1 MIQYDV
7 PEPFATMSHIDLD
20 RMEHEV
26 EALRARFAEASPF
39 PHVVIDGCLHAASYR
54 RVLDALPPPAQDQRS
69 SDYIF
74 ARNKFENPLFD
85 RADPVLKELR
95 EELTSPRFAALL
107 GRICDK
113 PVFVDPEF
121 TGGGIHQGG
130 ERSFLDMHA
139 DFSRHPARHDWVR
152 ELNLLLYL
160 NEPYDEAWG
169 GHLELQHLGTESRAR
184 IAPVGNRL
192 VIMLTKAHTLHGY
205 RPISFPA
212 GRYRTSLASY
222 AYTEDRDFQRTPL
235 RSTAWRPEGSAA
247 KRLVARLVP
256 GLIRIKNAVLGSSTV
271 RRARRD

>member
-1 MIQYDV
+1 
-7 PEPFATMSHIDLD
+7 
-20 RMEHEV
+20 
-26 EALRARFAEASPF
+26 
-39 PHVVIDGCLHAASYR
+39 
-54 RVLDALPPPAQDQRS
+54 
-69 SDYIF
+69 
-74 ARNKFENPLFD
+74 
-85 RADPVLKELR
+85 
-95 EELTSPRFAALL
+95 
-107 GRICDK
+107 
-113 PVFVDPEF
+113 
-121 TGGGIHQGG
+121 
-130 ERSFLDMHA
+130 MHA

-235 RSTAWRPEGSAA
+235 RSTAWRRASGNAHEPLSLPPIELMVLRCFGGIEPARWERSGKAVKVEPVSR
-247 KRLVARLVP
+247 KRGR
-256 GLIRIKNAVLGSSTV
+256 
-271 RRARRD
+271 